1 MMESVSAVAASI
13 LNVSFYRFV
22 TLPNPE
28 VLRDRLKV
36 RALENGL
43 RGSILLSHEGING
56 FLAGPESVLRSYLE
70 WLFSEHPEFHGIEV
84 KESLSTRVPFSRML
98 VKVKKEIITMGRPDI
113 RPSEMTGRRIFPK
126 QLKDW
131 YDSKKEFVIVDTRN
145 DYEVSQGTFKNAVH
159 YDIGTFKE
167 FPEKLEV
174 EAAHL
179 RDKTVVMFCTG
190 GIRCEKATALAVD
203 LGIKEV
209 FQLEGGILR
218 YFEEVGGAHY
228 RGDCFVFDHRT
239 NVDSGLEG
247 LRDRGL
253 KKKVA
258 GMKLYFHP
266 ESPLSRRVL
275 LALEAKGLPFEG
287 IAVDLENI
295 PEEVRALNPH
305 GEVPIL
311 QSQGLTLYQPNII
324 LSYLDE
330 NFPETQSLTPSSV
343 DRRARMRLWLDWVD
357 SIFSVDIRKWLN
369 DRDALDEKARH
380 DLEVKLEKDLY
391 RLKTPLQH
399 SRKFLVVNAPTQA
412 DLAAYGMLQA
422 LRSTGFPKD
431 HPERFE
437 LIWRWAE
444 NVEMAVKSKSLRQS
458 RDSSTHT

>member
-1 MMESVSAVAASI
+1 MVESVSAVAASI

-22 TLPNPE
+22 NLPSPE
-28 VLRDRLKV
+28 VLRDRLKE
-36 RALENGL
+36 RALQAGL
-43 RGSILLSHEGING
+43 KGSILLSHEGING
-56 FLAGPESVLRSYLE
+56 FLAGPEPVLRPYLH
-70 WLFSEHPEFHGIEV
+70 WLFSEHPEFHGIEP

-113 RPSEMTGRRIFPK
+113 RPSEMTGRRIYPK

-131 YDSKKEFVIVDTRN
+131 YDTKKEFVIVDTRN

-159 YDIGTFKE
+159 YDIETFKQ
-167 FPEKLEV
+167 FPEKLEK
-174 EAAHL
+174 EAADL

-190 GIRCEKATALAVD
+190 GIRCEKATALAEN

-209 FQLEGGILR
+209 FQLEGGILK

-247 LRDRGL
+247 VRDRGL
-253 KKKVA
+253 KKKIA

-266 ESPLSRRVL
+266 DSPLSMRVV
-275 LALEAKGLPFEG
+275 LALEAKGLPFE
-287 IAVDLENI
+287 AVLVQPGTL

-330 NFPETQSLTPSSV
+330 NFPETQSLTPVSV

-357 SIFSVDIRKWLN
+357 SIFAVDIKKWMN
-369 DRDALDEKARH
+369 ERDTLGEEARH
-380 DLEVKLEKDLY
+380 ALEVKLEKDLY

-399 SRKFLVVNAPTQA
+399 SRKFLVVDGLTQA
-412 DLAAYGMLQA
+412 DLAAYGMLQT
-422 LRSTGFPKD
+422 LRTTGFPKD
-431 HPERFE
+431 HPERFA
-437 LIWRWAE
+437 LIWRWVE
-444 NVEMAVKSKSLRQS
+444 NVEQAVKSKSLRQS